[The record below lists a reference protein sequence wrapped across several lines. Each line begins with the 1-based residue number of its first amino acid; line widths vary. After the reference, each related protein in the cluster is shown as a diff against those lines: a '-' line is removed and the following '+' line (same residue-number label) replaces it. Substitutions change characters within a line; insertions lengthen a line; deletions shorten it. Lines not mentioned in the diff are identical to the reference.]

1 MAVSF
6 SGRVWSPAL
15 IGPEIAAAVE
25 PDHRHVSVQPAGILG
40 SVRAPIA
47 LSLTLLL
54 ACTLPA
60 RAAGDKAADAV
71 RPRVEHHLSRAE
83 QITQHFETIIAEACP
98 HFATRAEWQTYFDGT
113 VDRVVSL
120 VAHLEQAWVEAK
132 QTGDKDVRREAK
144 APRRRVDRAE
154 ALLAKLQTCAN
165 GEGAGFTAGAVWRQI
180 EREVPRRQS
189 EIALPKAPLP
199 R

>member
-1 MAVSF
+1 MC
-6 SGRVWSPAL
+6 L
-15 IGPEIAAAVE
+15 
-25 PDHRHVSVQPAGILG
+25 
-40 SVRAPIA
+40 PIA

-60 RAAGDKAADAV
+60 RAADDKAANEV

-83 QITQHFETIIAEACP
+83 QIAQHFEAVIAEACP
-98 HFATRAEWQTYFDGT
+98 HFATRAEWQTYWDGA
-113 VDRVVSL
+113 VDRVVTL

-132 QTGDKDVRREAK
+132 ETGDKGVRREAK

-165 GEGAGFTAGAVWRQI
+165 GQGESFTAGAVWRQI
-180 EREVPRRQS
+180 EREVPQRQS
-189 EIALPKAPLP
+189 EIALPRAPLP
-199 R
+199 Q